1 MSTIKVHTYP
11 EGQQLSN
18 GEHIQVQVKISGVLV
33 FKDAYFH
40 ELQDGDKY
48 IIPEQ
53 VQLPLASDIE
63 ILDYLIDNQKTLAFS
78 IYERTDDTS
87 EVYCYEKETIKQI
100 GGVVT
105 GKHPLKS
112 EIRGA
117 FRELMSQVIHNDK
130 L

>member
-11 EGQQLSN
+11 QGQQLSN

-63 ILDYLIDNQKTLAFS
+63 ILDYIIDNQDTLAFS
-78 IYERTDDTS
+78 IYERQDDTS
-87 EVYCYEKETIKQI
+87 EVYCYEKEKLNQI
-100 GGVVT
+100 ASVFT

>member
-11 EGQQLSN
+11 QGQQLST

-63 ILDYLIDNQKTLAFS
+63 ILDYIIDNQKTLAFS
-78 IYERTDDTS
+78 IHERTDDTS
-87 EVYCYEKETIKQI
+87 EVYCYEKEKLNKI